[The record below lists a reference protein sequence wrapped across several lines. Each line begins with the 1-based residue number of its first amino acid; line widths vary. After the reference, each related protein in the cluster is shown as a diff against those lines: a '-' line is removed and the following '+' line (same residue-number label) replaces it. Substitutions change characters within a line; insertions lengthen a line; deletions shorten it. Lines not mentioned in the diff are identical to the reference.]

1 MAPAAV
7 PTIIE
12 IAVTPKPTMSEM
24 RMPVTRREKRSRPTW
39 SVPSRCPSLRGGRFA
54 CNKFC
59 LA

>member
-24 RMPVTRREKRSRPTW
+24 RTPVTRREKRSRPT
-39 SVPSRCPSLRGGRFA
+39 
-54 CNKFC
+54 
-59 LA
+59 